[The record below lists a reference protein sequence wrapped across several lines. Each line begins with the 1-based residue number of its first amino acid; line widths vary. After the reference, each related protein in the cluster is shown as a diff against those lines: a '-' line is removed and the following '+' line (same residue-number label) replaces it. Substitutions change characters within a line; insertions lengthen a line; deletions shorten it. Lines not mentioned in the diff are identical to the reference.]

1 MCRKK
6 MEAIKEITTY
16 GSLREEH
23 DQFVG
28 ARVFG
33 TD

>member
-1 MCRKK
+1 
-6 MEAIKEITTY
+6 MEAIKEIARTITTY
-16 GSLREEH
+16 GSLRGEH